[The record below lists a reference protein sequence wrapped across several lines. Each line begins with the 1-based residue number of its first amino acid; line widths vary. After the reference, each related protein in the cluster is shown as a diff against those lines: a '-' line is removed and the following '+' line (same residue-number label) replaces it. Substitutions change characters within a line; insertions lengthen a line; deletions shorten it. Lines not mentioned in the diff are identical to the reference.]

1 MRGLILF
8 AHGARDPNWALPF
21 ERTAAR
27 VRELLPGARVGLAFL
42 EFMSPDLALCGHQL
56 VAQGCTEIEVLPL
69 FLGAGGHVRRDLPAQ
84 LEALRLACPA
94 QRWSLRAA
102 VGESELLIEAM
113 AQIAVQTAMPAGPA
127 MGASAA

>member
-1 MRGLILF
+1 MAAG
-8 AHGARDPNWALPF
+8 AEEHGHHGHPI
-21 ERTAAR
+21 AAR
-27 VRELLPGARVGLAFL
+27 L
-42 EFMSPDLALCGHQL
+42 D
-56 VAQGCTEIEVLPL
+56 QGCTEIEVLPL

-113 AQIAVQTAMPAGPA
+113 AQIAVLAPVPTGPSSE
-127 MGASAA
+127 ASAA